1 MTHSQRENWL
11 KSLSQA
17 ELESLR
23 YDWKFWGRPDQQTPE
38 GDWSIWLMLAGRG
51 WGKTRTGSE
60 WVRSIGTGSTPLTGG
75 QYSHIAIVGE
85 TAADNRDVIVEG
97 PAGILAT
104 HPREFRPKY
113 TPSNRRLTWPNG
125 TIGSLYNATEPDQLR
140 GPQHGAAWLDELAK
154 WRYAQETWDMLQF
167 GLRMGDKPKQAITTT
182 PRPIPLVKRL
192 LAQEG
197 DGVYVTRGRTLDNR
211 ANLAPDFIK
220 VIQRRY
226 EGTRLGRQELN
237 AEILDDVPGALWTR
251 QMLEDARI
259 PRRPDGSMPKLPSM
273 QRIVVAIDPAITA
286 PIDGVVSEETAE
298 TGIVIAGLGTDGRGY
313 VFDDLTCRLG
323 PNGWARKAIA
333 GYDLYHADTLVAEV
347 NQGGAM
353 VDSVLR
359 SVRPSIPLIMVRAS
373 RGKVTRAEPVSALYA
388 QGRVSHVGSLPEL
401 EDQMILFTQFGIEGS
416 TTADRVDALV
426 WALTELFPALVFH
439 VDDKDQLGKEPLENI
454 GRKQSTGY

>member
-1 MTHSQRENWL
+1 
-11 KSLSQA
+11 
-17 ELESLR
+17 
-23 YDWKFWGRPDQQTPE
+23 
-38 GDWSIWLMLAGRG
+38 MLAGRG
-51 WGKTRTGSE
+51 WGKTRTGAE
-60 WVRSIGTGSTPLTGG
+60 WVRHIACGPTPLAAG

-104 HPREFRPKY
+104 HPADFRPRY

-125 TIGSLYNATEPDQLR
+125 TIGTLYNATEPDQLR

-182 PRPIPLVKRL
+182 PRPIPIVKRL
-192 LAQEG
+192 IAQEG
-197 DGVYVTRGRTLDNR
+197 DGVHVTRGRTLDNR

-220 VIQRRY
+220 VIQRRF

-251 QMLEDARI
+251 SMLDEARL
-259 PRRPDGSMPKLPSM
+259 PRKPDGSMPKLPAM

-286 PIDGVVSEETAE
+286 PTDGVVLEDTAE
-298 TGIVIAGLGTDGRGY
+298 TGIIIAGIGTDGRGY

-323 PNGWARKAIA
+323 PNGWAKKAIA
-333 GYDLYHADTLVAEV
+333 GYDIYNADTLVAEV

-359 SVRPSIPLIMVRAS
+359 SVRPSIPLQMVRAS
-373 RGKVTRAEPVSALYA
+373 RGKVTRAEPVAALYA
-388 QGRVSHVGSLPEL
+388 QGRISHIGSLPDL
-401 EDQMILFTQFGIEGS
+401 EDQMVLFTPFGIEGK

-426 WALTELFPALVFH
+426 WALTELFPSLVFH
-439 VDDKDQLGKEPLENI
+439 VDDKDQIDKDPIDYI